1 MKKFRWFSLCALA
14 LCLVV
19 SLSACQTGQPASP
32 LEQVEQA
39 IQSQQALDAYTFDG
53 NLSFETYDEEGQRT
67 HVDSAEIDGSC
78 VRKEAGW
85 LYLWSVTT
93 LNTDTGKTVQT
104 IMRRQYPD
112 ETFPK
117 EVDVLGWLPSF
128 SLREDVLDSHGG
140 ESVLGTEY
148 EVTVKGDR
156 IKNAMMDELCEE
168 EDLVLDQAKVLYRME
183 DHRFNE
189 IVEYTLNGKNPSTGQ
204 YDLLAKKILLRVT
217 YDEPSEE
224 SSIEIPDMSSD
235 VTYE

>member
-1 MKKFRWFSLCALA
+1 MKKFRWFSLCV
-14 LCLVV
+14 LVLSLMV
-19 SLSACQTGQPASP
+19 SLTACAGQPASP
-32 LEQVEQA
+32 LVQVVQA

-104 IMRRQYPD
+104 IMRRQYPE

-128 SLREDVLDSHGG
+128 SLREDVLDSYGG
-140 ESVLGTEY
+140 ESELGVEY

-217 YDEPSEE
+217 YDVPSEE